1 MTFALEYSARAVKD
15 LKGLEHQD
23 ARRITA
29 RLKALEG
36 QEIPWLHVKKLRTSS
51 DGDPVYSF
59 HVGSYRVLLEFDFER
74 RRILVDE
81 VSPRKISYR
90 DF

>member
-1 MTFALEYSARAVKD
+1 MTFTLEYTARAVKD

-23 ARRITA
+23 ARRVTD

-36 QEIPWLHVKKLRTSS
+36 QEMPWLYVRKLRTSS
-51 DGDPVYSF
+51 GGGPVYSF
-59 HVGSYRVLLEFDFER
+59 HVGSHRALLEFDFER
-74 RRILVDE
+74 RRIVVDE
-81 VSPRKISYR
+81 VSPEKASYR